1 MKFEAKPLRSVLFVP
16 GNKEDWI
23 RKAPKYG
30 ADALI
35 LDLEDSVPPQEKDA
49 ARQVV
54 AKMIDELGG
63 AGQTLFVR
71 VNPLESG
78 ITGYDL
84 EAIAGPNLYGVTLPK
99 VQCAADVVEV
109 DVLLRFFERKAG
121 MDIGSIFI
129 DPGLETAQGIRSAYE
144 IATASDRIA
153 HMGGSGG
160 KGGDTA
166 RSIGYQWTPQ
176 GLETLFIRSK
186 VLVDSRAAGV
196 QFPISGGWFDIR
208 DLDGLRAYALE
219 LKRLGYNG
227 MSLIHPYHAPIV
239 NEVFTPTPEE
249 IAEWR
254 GLVDAME
261 RMRQRGGAAV
271 TYGGDMVD
279 IAHEQTARAMLR
291 MAEQLG
297 VA

>member
-63 AGQTLFVR
+63 AGQTLFAR

-84 EAIAGPNLYGVTLPK
+84 EAIAGPNLYGITLPK
-99 VQCAADVVEV
+99 VQSAADVVEV

-176 GLETLFIRSK
+176 GIETLFIRSK

-208 DLDGLRAYALE
+208 DIDGLRAYAVE

-227 MSLIHPYHAPIV
+227 MILIHPYHVPIV

-261 RMRQRGGAAV
+261 RMRQSGGAAV